1 MATTEELEAKLAAD
15 DKVWKGPRLHALLG
29 VSVVVILAVL
39 YFIACVRS
47 GDYTWNFLAHEPAHE
62 VMPSGW

>member
-1 MATTEELEAKLAAD
+1 MATREDLEAKLAAD
-15 DKVWKGPRLHALLG
+15 DKVWNGPRLHALLG

-47 GDYTWNFLAHEPAHE
+47 GDYVWRPLAHDPAHE
-62 VMPSGW
+62 IMPSGW